1 MARTITVNATSRLS
15 VKPDT
20 ICIFLTLNDLDIDYE
35 KAMAASAKSFD
46 SVKKHIKEAGFN
58 SADVKTTNF
67 NVHTEYETEYCE
79 GNRRKNV
86 FKGYNCCHSLKLE
99 FPIDTERLAKTL
111 SAIARADADPELSI
125 AFTVGESDKIKEK
138 MLVIAAE
145 NARKKAEI
153 LCSASG
159 EGLGQLISIKYDCS
173 DLNLFSETSYSM
185 DRNCLRAAKMDC
197 TSIDVNPE
205 NIELSDN
212 ALFEWEII

>member
-1 MARTITVNATSRLS
+1 MARTITVNGISRLS

-20 ICIFLTLNDLDIDYE
+20 ISIFLTLNNIDADYE
-35 KAMAASAKSFD
+35 NAISASAKSLN
-46 SVKKHIKEAGFN
+46 SIKKRVEEVGFN
-58 SADVKTTNF
+58 STDVKTINF
-67 NVHTEYETEYCE
+67 NVRTEYETEYFE

-111 SAIARADADPELSI
+111 ASIARADADPELSI
-125 AFTVGESDKIKEK
+125 AFTVGESDKIKDE
-138 MLVIAAE
+138 LLSNAAE

-159 EGLGQLISIKYDCS
+159 AKLGELVSIKYDCG
-173 DLNLFSETSYSM
+173 DLNLISGTSYNM

-197 TSIDVNPE
+197 TPINVNPE
-205 NIELSDN
+205 DIELKDN